1 MRRRVQRKAL
11 PRPRK
16 KIKLTW
22 TELRQQRNALA
33 RFELYLPTLELK
45 QQQLQ
50 SAIFQARREHHKVK
64 QAVDACAEKISTYRA
79 VFNRTAGVNVVSFSE
94 PEDIKTATT
103 NIAGVRVP
111 VFDSAAFPQA
121 TYSLFGTSPWVDQ
134 ALADLRE
141 QNIRLSELEII
152 ERKLELLHTE
162 LRKITQ
168 RVNLFEKVIIPQAR
182 ENIRRIRIALGD
194 RMTAAVARAKIA
206 KEKLEE
212 RESSSKLE
220 VEPA

>member
-1 MRRRVQRKAL
+1 M

-22 TELRQQRNALA
+22 TELRQQRNALG
-33 RFELYLPTLELK
+33 RFELYLPTLQLK

-50 SAIFQARREHHKVK
+50 SAILPARREHHKVK
-64 QAVDACAEKISTYRA
+64 QATDAFAEKISTYRE
-79 VFNRTAGVNVVSFSE
+79 VFNDTAGVNVVALSE
-94 PEDIKTATT
+94 PEDIKIVTT

-111 VFDSAAFPQA
+111 VFESAAFPLA
-121 TYSLFGTSPWVDQ
+121 TYSLFGTSPWVDR
-134 ALADLRE
+134 ALADMRE
-141 QNIRLSELEII
+141 QNLRLAELEII
-152 ERKLELLHTE
+152 ERKLELLHAE
-162 LRKITQ
+162 LRKVLQ
-168 RVNLFEKVIIPQAR
+168 RVNLFEKVIIPGVR

-212 RESSSKLE
+212 RERGGKLE
-220 VEPA
+220 AESA

>member
-1 MRRRVQRKAL
+1 M

-22 TELRQQRNALA
+22 TALRQQRNALE
-33 RFELYLPTLELK
+33 RFELYLPTLQLK

-50 SAIFQARREHHKVK
+50 SAILPARREHHKVR
-64 QAVDACAEKISTYRA
+64 QAADAFAEKISTYRE
-79 VFNRTAGVNVVSFSE
+79 VFNDTAGINVVAFSE
-94 PEDIKTATT
+94 PEDIKTVTT

-111 VFDSAAFPQA
+111 VFESAAFPLA

-141 QNIRLSELEII
+141 QNLRLAQLEII
-152 ERKLELLHTE
+152 ERKLELLHAE
-162 LRKITQ
+162 LRKVMQ
-168 RVNLFEKVIIPQAR
+168 RVNLFEKVIIPEVR
-182 ENIRRIRIALGD
+182 RNIRGIRIVLGD

-206 KEKLEE
+206 KEKLAEKE
-212 RESSSKLE
+212 PSGKREAEST
-220 VEPA
+220 

>member
-1 MRRRVQRKAL
+1 M

-33 RFELYLPTLELK
+33 RFELYLPTLQLK

-50 SAIFQARREHHKVK
+50 SAILQARREHHKVK
-64 QAVDACAEKISTYRA
+64 QAKDACAEKLSTYRA
-79 VFNRTAGVNVVSFSE
+79 VFNDTAGINVVAFSV
-94 PEDIKTATT
+94 PEDIKTVTT

-111 VFDSAAFPQA
+111 VFESAAFPLV

-141 QNIRLSELEII
+141 QNLRLAELEII
-152 ERKLELLHTE
+152 ERKLELLHIE
-162 LRKITQ
+162 LRKVMQ
-168 RVNLFEKVIIPQAR
+168 RVNLFEKVIIPEVR

-206 KEKLEE
+206 KEKLAE
-212 RESSSKLE
+212 REPGGKLE
-220 VEPA
+220 VESI

>member
-1 MRRRVQRKAL
+1 M
-11 PRPRK
+11 PRPKK

-22 TELRQQRNALA
+22 TALRQQRNALE
-33 RFELYLPTLELK
+33 RFELYLPTLQLK

-50 SAIFQARREHHKVK
+50 SAILQAHQEHHESK
-64 QAVDACAEKISTYRA
+64 QAAAAIAEKISTYRA
-79 VFNRTAGVNVVSFSE
+79 VFNDAAGVNVVSFSE
-94 PEDIKTATT
+94 PEDIKTVTT

-111 VFDSAAFPQA
+111 VFESAAFPQA

-141 QNIRLSELEII
+141 QNLRLVELEII
-152 ERKLELLHTE
+152 ERKLELLHAE
-162 LRKITQ
+162 LKKVMQ
-168 RVNLFEKVIIPQAR
+168 RVNLFEKVIIPEAR

-194 RMTAAVARAKIA
+194 RMTAAVVRAKIA

-212 RESSSKLE
+212 KERGDRLEAES
-220 VEPA
+220 A

>member
-1 MRRRVQRKAL
+1 M

-22 TELRQQRNALA
+22 TELRQQRNALE
-33 RFELYLPTLELK
+33 RFELYLPILQLK

-50 SAIFQARREHHKVK
+50 SAILQARQEHHRVK
-64 QAVDACAEKISTYRA
+64 QATDAFAEKISTYRE
-79 VFNRTAGVNVVSFSE
+79 VFNDTAGVNVVAFSV
-94 PEDIKTATT
+94 PEDIKTVTT

-111 VFDSAAFPQA
+111 VFESAAFAQA
-121 TYSLFGTSPWVDQ
+121 VYSLFGTSPWVDQ

-141 QNIRLSELEII
+141 KNLRIAELEII
-152 ERKLELLHTE
+152 ERKLELLHAE
-162 LRKITQ
+162 LRKVMQ
-168 RVNLFEKVIIPQAR
+168 RVNLFEKVIIPEGR

-212 RESSSKLE
+212 RERSDKLE
-220 VEPA
+220 VEST

>member
-1 MRRRVQRKAL
+1 M

-33 RFELYLPTLELK
+33 RFELYLPTLQLK

-50 SAIFQARREHHKVK
+50 SSIFQARREHHKVR

-79 VFNRTAGVNVVSFSE
+79 VFNDTAGVNVVACST
-94 PEDIKTATT
+94 PEDIKTVTT
-103 NIAGVRVP
+103 NIAGVMVP
-111 VFDSAAFPQA
+111 VFESAAFPLV

-134 ALADLRE
+134 ALADLHE
-141 QNIRLSELEII
+141 QNLRLAELEII
-152 ERKLELLHTE
+152 ERKLELLDAE
-162 LRKITQ
+162 LRKVMQ
-168 RVNLFEKVIIPQAR
+168 RVNLFEKVIIPEGR

-194 RMTAAVARAKIA
+194 RMSAAVARAKIA
-206 KEKLEE
+206 KEKLAE
-212 RESSSKLE
+212 REPGSKLE
-220 VEPA
+220 VQSI

>member
-1 MRRRVQRKAL
+1 M
-11 PRPRK
+11 PRPKK

-22 TELRQQRNALA
+22 TELRQQRNALE
-33 RFELYLPTLELK
+33 RFELYLPTLQLK

-50 SAIFQARREHHKVK
+50 SAILPARQEHHKVK
-64 QAVDACAEKISTYRA
+64 QGADAFAEKISTYRE
-79 VFNRTAGVNVVSFSE
+79 VFNDTAGVNVVSFSE
-94 PEDIKTATT
+94 PEDIKTVMT

-111 VFDSAAFPQA
+111 VFESAAFPQA
-121 TYSLFGTSPWVDQ
+121 TYSLFGTSPWVDK

-141 QNIRLSELEII
+141 QNLRLAELKII
-152 ERKLELLHTE
+152 ERKLELLHAE
-162 LRKITQ
+162 LRKVLQ
-168 RVNLFEKVIIPQAR
+168 RVNLFEKVIIPEVR

-212 RESSSKLE
+212 RERRGKLE

>member
-1 MRRRVQRKAL
+1 MPK
-11 PRPRK
+11 PKK

-33 RFELYLPTLELK
+33 RFELYLPTLQLK

-50 SAIFQARREHHKVK
+50 SAIFQTRREHHKVK
-64 QAVDACAEKISTYRA
+64 QATDTLSEKISTYRT
-79 VFNRTAGVNVVSFSE
+79 VFNDTAGVDVVAFSA
-94 PEDIKTATT
+94 PKDIKTATV

-111 VFDSAAFPQA
+111 VFKSAAFPQA
-121 TYSLFGTSPWVDQ
+121 AYSLFGTSSWVDQ
-134 ALADLRE
+134 ALADLRQ
-141 QNIRLSELEII
+141 QNLRLAQLEII

-162 LRKITQ
+162 LRKVTQ
-168 RVNLFEKVIIPQAR
+168 RVNLFEKVIIPQAS

-206 KEKLEE
+206 KEKLAE
-212 RESSSKLE
+212 REASDKLE
-220 VEPA
+220 AAST

>member
-1 MRRRVQRKAL
+1 M

-22 TELRQQRNALA
+22 TELRQQRNALE
-33 RFELYLPTLELK
+33 RFELYLPTLQLK

-50 SAIFQARREHHKVK
+50 SAILQARREHQRVK
-64 QAVDACAEKISTYRA
+64 QATDACAGKISTYRGI
-79 VFNRTAGVNVVSFSE
+79 FNDTAGVNMVAFSE

-111 VFDSAAFPQA
+111 VFESAVFPQA

-141 QNIRLSELEII
+141 QNIRLAELEII
-152 ERKLELLHTE
+152 ERKLELLHAE
-162 LRKITQ
+162 LKKVMQ
-168 RVNLFEKVIIPQAR
+168 RVNLFEKVIIPEVR

-212 RESSSKLE
+212 RECRGKLE
-220 VEPA
+220 VESA

>member
-1 MRRRVQRKAL
+1 MPK
-11 PRPRK
+11 PRK

-33 RFELYLPTLELK
+33 RFELYLPTLQLK

-50 SAIFQARREHHKVK
+50 SAILQARREHHKVK
-64 QAVDACAEKISTYRA
+64 QATDALAEKISTYRA
-79 VFNRTAGVNVVSFSE
+79 VFNDIAGVDVVALSA
-94 PEDIKTATT
+94 PADIKTATA

-111 VFDSAAFPQA
+111 VFESAAFPLA
-121 TYSLFGTSPWVDQ
+121 AYSLFGTSSWVDQ
-134 ALADLRE
+134 ALIDLRE
-141 QNIRLSELEII
+141 QNLRLAELEII
-152 ERKLELLHTE
+152 EQKLELLHSE
-162 LRKITQ
+162 LRKVLQ

-206 KEKLEE
+206 KEKLTE
-212 RESSSKLE
+212 REASDKMEAAST
-220 VEPA
+220 

>member
-1 MRRRVQRKAL
+1 M
-11 PRPRK
+11 PRPTK

-22 TELRQQRNALA
+22 AELRQQRNALA
-33 RFELYLPTLELK
+33 RFELYLPTLQLK

-50 SAIFQARREHHKVK
+50 SAILQARREHRQAK
-64 QAVDACAEKISTYRA
+64 QAADACTQKIATYRT
-79 VFNRTAGVNVVSFSE
+79 VFNDTAGVNVVALSA
-94 PEDIKTATT
+94 PEDIKTATA

-111 VFDSAAFPQA
+111 VFESAAFPPA
-121 TYSLFGTSPWVDQ
+121 VYSLFGTSPWVDQ

-141 QNIRLSELEII
+141 QNLRLAQLEIL
-152 ERKLELLHTE
+152 ERKLELLDTE
-162 LRKITQ
+162 LRKVTQ

-212 RESSSKLE
+212 REPKGKLE
-220 VEPA
+220 IASA